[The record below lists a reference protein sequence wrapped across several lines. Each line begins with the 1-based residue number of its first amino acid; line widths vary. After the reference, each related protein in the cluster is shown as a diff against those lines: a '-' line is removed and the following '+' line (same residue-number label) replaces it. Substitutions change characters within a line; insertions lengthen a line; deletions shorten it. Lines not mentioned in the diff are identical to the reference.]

1 MNEAT
6 LETKSSYIA
15 IDYREKNGI
24 SKHAFDKSF
33 DEDLEKIATEVNRIT
48 IQKRNGVT
56 PLQD

>member
-1 MNEAT
+1 MNEAA
-6 LETKSSYIA
+6 LETKSSSIA
-15 IDYREKNGI
+15 VDYREKNDI